1 METEQG
7 KLLGVDFGLRRVGLA
22 VCDGLRMLAT
32 PLPAVHTKS
41 MRESIDKVAAVAAA
55 GGVCG
60 IVVGLP
66 LNMDGSE
73 SVQSG
78 RARAF
83 ARNIEK
89 VTGLRTELVDER
101 LTTVE
106 ADALLAEAGVKR
118 SARAEL
124 IDSMSAKVIL
134 QSYIDN
140 KKVGNEMA
148 NEEEKNVELIDDE
161 TITLYDDDGKPVKF
175 CEVACVEYQGE
186 FYAFLQ
192 PVEKM
197 EGVEEDD
204 AFIFKVR
211 EEDEETDV
219 FEPVTDDSIREAVF
233 NEYLNAVAEAEAGC
247 DCDCDCD
254 CGCDHDCCDD
264 DECDCDHEHGHDGH
278 CNCGCEHGGK
288 K

>member
-89 VTGLRTELVDER
+89 VTGLKTELVDER

-247 DCDCDCD
+247 DCDCDC
-254 CGCDHDCCDD
+254 GCDHDRCDD
-264 DECDCDHEHGHDGH
+264 DECDCDREHGHEGH
-278 CNCGCEHGGK
+278 CGCGCEHGGK

>member
-32 PLPAVHTKS
+32 PLPAFHTKS

-89 VTGLRTELVDER
+89 VTGLKTELVDER

-233 NEYLNAVAEAEAGC
+233 NEYLNAVAEAESGC
-247 DCDCDCD
+247 DCDCNCD
-254 CGCDHDCCDD
+254 CDHDCCDD
-264 DECDCDHEHGHDGH
+264 DECDCDREHGHDGR
-278 CNCGCEHGGK
+278 CGCGCEHGGK

>member
-32 PLPAVHTKS
+32 PLPAFHTKS
-41 MRESIDKVAAVAAA
+41 MRESIDKAAA

-89 VTGLRTELVDER
+89 VTGLKTELVDER

-233 NEYLNAVAEAEAGC
+233 NEYLNAVAEAESGC

-254 CGCDHDCCDD
+254 CDHDCCDD
-264 DECDCDHEHGHDGH
+264 DECDCDREHGHDGR
-278 CNCGCEHGGK
+278 CGCGCEHGGK